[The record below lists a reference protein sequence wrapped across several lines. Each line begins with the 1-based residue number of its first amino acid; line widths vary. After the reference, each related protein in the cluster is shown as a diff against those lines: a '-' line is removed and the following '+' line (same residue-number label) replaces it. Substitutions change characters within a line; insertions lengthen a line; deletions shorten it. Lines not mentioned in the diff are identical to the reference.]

1 MENLT
6 VPQSTPFCS
15 VRIIFVTFLES
26 VSKVLPVILL
36 FLLGM
41 LLNRRQFMRPAT
53 MADLK
58 NLVIKITLP
67 AALFLAFSRV
77 SLEPRHLIIVGVMF
91 GACVLAHAAR
101 TAHSPDRAG
110 AITLFPNVADRL

>member
-1 MENLT
+1 M
-6 VPQSTPFCS
+6 
-15 VRIIFVTFLES
+15 TFLES

-67 AALFLAFSRV
+67 AALFLACAV
-77 SLEPRHLIIVGVMF
+77 V
-91 GACVLAHAAR
+91 R
-101 TAHSPDRAG
+101 TRELLPAKAG
-110 AITLFPNVADRL
+110 RD

>member
-1 MENLT
+1 VPSSVSTHPDRSWGEDKKNLLAPEKT
-6 VPQSTPFCS
+6 LFLS

-26 VSKVLPVILL
+26 VSKVLLVILL

-41 LLNRRQFMRPAT
+41 LLNHRQFMRPDT

-77 SLEPRHLIIVGVMF
+77 SVEPRHLIIVVR
-91 GACVLAHAAR
+91 CHLSCR
-101 TAHSPDRAG
+101 TDDR
-110 AITLFPNVADRL
+110 